1 MSVNKINFNS
11 DLGEQDESFFANIDR
26 PLITQINSANIS
38 CLFHGGYP
46 DVVQKAI
53 HECQKQGVSIGA
65 HVSFYDK
72 ENFGR
77 KIQSWS
83 KQSLHDLLQYQI
95 QFMVNTTNDFRTLTT
110 HLKPHGALS
119 TLACRDEDLAY
130 EIVLFIKKFYPNL
143 IILAPAL
150 SKLAHAS
157 QNEGLQTALEIFA
170 DRTYED
176 DGSLTPR
183 SHKGA
188 VIDDPH
194 SSQQHLKKMIMEEA
208 IVSRNGLILK
218 TPIHSICLHSDTPNS
233 VEISK
238 QICILLQTM
247 GINQN
252 SLPEL
257 F

>member
-83 KQSLHDLLQYQI
+83 KQSLHDLLQCQI
-95 QFMVNTTNDFRTLTT
+95 QFMVNTTNDSRTLTT

-119 TLACRDEDLAY
+119 TLACAMKIWLMKSY
-130 EIVLFIKKFYPNL
+130 YL
-143 IILAPAL
+143 
-150 SKLAHAS
+150 
-157 QNEGLQTALEIFA
+157 
-170 DRTYED
+170 
-176 DGSLTPR
+176 
-183 SHKGA
+183 
-188 VIDDPH
+188 
-194 SSQQHLKKMIMEEA
+194 
-208 IVSRNGLILK
+208 
-218 TPIHSICLHSDTPNS
+218 
-233 VEISK
+233 
-238 QICILLQTM
+238 
-247 GINQN
+247 
-252 SLPEL
+252 
-257 F
+257 